1 MQSKDAPP
9 AAAPAAE
16 AGKGSPNGMLMNVL
30 FIGLMIAVFYFFMI
44 RPQMK
49 KQKEIKKFREALKV
63 NDKVITAGGLHG
75 KIREVKETAF
85 VIEVAEGVKVTVEK
99 SSVFNS
105 AEDMVQR

>member
-1 MQSKDAPP
+1 MTQLFFLLQ
-9 AAAPAAE
+9 AAPAA
-16 AGKGSPNGMLMNVL
+16 GPLGNMQGL
-30 FIGLMIAVFYFFMI
+30 LMILLVFVVFYFFMI

-75 KIREVKETAF
+75 KIREVKETTF
-85 VIEVAEGVKVTVEK
+85 VIEVSEGVKVTVEK